1 MATSDRVANASM
13 LHDLPK
19 AHELWAAPYV
29 YFACAASDFIG
40 SGRSDRL
47 AAGRGTVLR
56 HSRRST
62 TREER
67 GNNR

>member
-1 MATSDRVANASM
+1 MATSDRVANPRCSM
-13 LHDLPK
+13 NLPK

-47 AAGRGTVLR
+47 AAVRGRIYFV
-56 HSRRST
+56 
-62 TREER
+62 R
-67 GNNR
+67 GAYI